1 MSDAN
6 DLKRNAEKMASMDE
20 EFSFS
25 FAAPMQELHE
35 IAIISIARG
44 TNVPL
49 AEQAYKR
56 RSEIQ
61 AANKQ
66 ELADEVL
73 RALDIDKRDIGSAAK
88 QRPLHVVGHDK
99 PWSIDICTTRTGH
112 GGAATSQLRT

>member
-1 MSDAN
+1 
-6 DLKRNAEKMASMDE
+6 
-20 EFSFS
+20 
-25 FAAPMQELHE
+25 MQELHE
-35 IAIISIARG
+35 IAIISIVGG

-99 PWSIDICTTRTGH
+99 PWSIDICTTRTAEPLH
-112 GGAATSQLRT
+112 RNFAHDLTQTLVLDLVVDAQVL